1 MGQSTGKMQA
11 LSQLMGSWEI
21 TVKTFSGDS
30 SSAQATPTSTAQGT
44 ATRSW
49 LFDGKV
55 LQEEIRCSPTR
66 SASTGA
72 GEDDGALGYTDPE
85 EESDEQ
91 STPPRT
97 TPPSRPGTTPP
108 GGSTPPSATP
118 PRSGSSSGSSMTM
131 GQAFQ
136 GHGMFGLDQKTG
148 QFEHVWCDNTDSN
161 LTLSSGNYDERTKTF
176 TFNVKDAAGSSSG
189 SARPSTPPTGGG
201 MGGASDDDSPAS
213 GQSPSGQSQR
223 PGSTT
228 SSGSGSMNKVDMT
241 GVERIVLRMSG
252 ETQHVVEYYKS
263 GNNKIME
270 VTYSK
275 AR

>member
-1 MGQSTGKMQA
+1 MQA

-21 TVKTFSGDS
+21 TVKTFSGES

-66 SASTGA
+66 SASSGA
-72 GEDDGALGYTDPE
+72 GEDDSALGYTDPE
-85 EESDEQ
+85 EDSDEK

-97 TPPSRPGTTPP
+97 TPPSRPGTSTPP
-108 GGSTPPSATP
+108 GSSTPPSATP
-118 PRSGSSSGSSMTM
+118 PRSVGSGSSSMSM

-136 GHGMFGLDQKTG
+136 GHGMFGFDQKSG

-189 SARPSTPPTGGG
+189 TARPSTPSTGGG
-201 MGGASDDDSPAS
+201 MGGSSDDDSPAS
-213 GQSPSGQSQR
+213 GQSPSSQR

-252 ETQHVVEYYKS
+252 ENQHVVEYYKS